1 VLLRAALLVARKS
14 LRRHRLA
21 GSITVFS
28 IALAVA
34 VLLMVSSLQTQ
45 AVKVMAGQTGGFDG
59 VLGARG
65 SPLQLVLSTFY
76 HLENSPGN
84 LSWEDYL
91 AIRANPAVRLAM
103 PVAFGDHYRGFR
115 LVGTL
120 PEYARAWGLELAQGQ
135 NFAGEGEAVVGS
147 WVAEQSGLKLGDRFH
162 PAHGFSGD
170 SEHQESYRVVGIL
183 KPSNS
188 PQDRILL
195 IPLEGVYRM
204 SGHVLRGHGQDYT
217 PVAGQPIADEHKELS
232 GVLLKL
238 SSPQAGM
245 SLEESINRKGHSATL
260 AWPVARVVGE
270 LFGKLGWA
278 LKLLQV
284 TNLLVLLV
292 ACASVTA
299 SLCNTLQ
306 ERRREFA
313 ILRALGARRW
323 FVAGVVAL
331 ESLWLCLL
339 GTFGGF
345 CLNFLGLW
353 LAADWLRAQSG
364 LHFSP
369 WAAHPAQLWVP
380 LGAVLLGA
388 LSGSLPTWLVY
399 RQDLA
404 GELNSGG

>member
-1 VLLRAALLVARKS
+1 MLLRALLLVVRKS

-21 GSITVFS
+21 GSITVLS

-34 VLLMVSSLQTQ
+34 VLLTVSSLQTQ

-65 SPLQLVLSTFY
+65 SPLQLVLCTFY

-84 LSWEDYL
+84 LSWDDYL
-91 AIRANPAVRLAM
+91 AIRANPAVKVAV
-103 PVAFGDHYRGFR
+103 PVAVGDNYRGFR

-120 PEYARAWGLELAQGQ
+120 PEYLAAWGLELAQGQ
-135 NFAGEGEAVVGS
+135 PFAIEGEAVVGS
-147 WVAEQSGLKLGDRFH
+147 WAAEQGGLKLGDQFH
-162 PAHGFSGD
+162 PSHGLDGG
-170 SEHQESYRVVGIL
+170 SEHDETYRVVGIL

-188 PQDRILL
+188 PQDRVIL

-204 SGHVLRGHGQDYT
+204 SGHVLRGHGEDFT
-217 PVAGQPIADEHKELS
+217 PVAGQAIPDQHKELS

-245 SLEESINRKGHSATL
+245 GLEESINRKGHSSTL
-260 AWPVARVVGE
+260 AWPVARIVHE
-270 LFGKLGWA
+270 IFGKLGWA
-278 LKLLQV
+278 LKLLQA

-339 GTFGGF
+339 GTFWGL

-353 LAADWLRAQSG
+353 ATAEWLRTQTG
-364 LHFSP
+364 LQFSP

-380 LGAVLLGA
+380 LGTLLLGV
-388 LSGSLPTWLVY
+388 LSGLLPTWLVY
-399 RQDLA
+399 RQNLA
-404 GELNSGG
+404 DELT